1 MRAFEAFRSDLG
13 QRLGRARR
21 PRNTQARRY
30 VSRQLNSARQRMDTT
45 PDDVRR
51 IDTLRRIYQGDL
63 TPAAESALDEIR
75 RLGLE
80 GSVLITRLEALRERF
95 RLNPPDESEQ
105 SQPIEPQI
113 VRIVC
118 SDGLV

>member
-1 MRAFEAFRSDLG
+1 MGNAWAALG
-13 QRLGRARR
+13 ARETRWRGATCHGSSTLARKRLE
-21 PRNTQARRY
+21 
-30 VSRQLNSARQRMDTT
+30 ST
-45 PDDVRR
+45 PEGVRR
-51 IDTLRRIYQGDL
+51 IDTLRRVYQGDL

-80 GSVLITRLEALRERF
+80 GSAADATRLEALRERE
-95 RLNPPDESEQ
+95 RLNPPDDSEKAR
-105 SQPIEPQI
+105 PPEPQI